1 MLHAT
6 EPINEAIIRELL
18 GAREAML
25 RIRIL
30 MRQMGEAA
38 GVPVSYCF
46 ILLHILIDHLRMINF
61 VLKHKILCIQ
71 HIRVLQ
77 ITHSAS
83 CFASSLTLSYH
94 GIADRT

>member
-46 ILLHILIDHLRMINF
+46 ILQHISIDHL
-61 VLKHKILCIQ
+61 
-71 HIRVLQ
+71 
-77 ITHSAS
+77 
-83 CFASSLTLSYH
+83 
-94 GIADRT
+94 